1 MVRNDESKKGCDGMA
16 IERVT
21 VELGNNTDVLQ
32 KTAGSN
38 YEGNIKAPE
47 IKGKYYATVKAYD
60 DAGNISVAK
69 SKEIE
74 VTIWRPPKVNW
85 TPNDRF
91 NYVDYNRIKN
101 NLQWLYEKAVELYK
115 PFPIADMGEDIESYT
130 AYWPVAFFNA
140 WEQNLDTINKN
151 MFVQNYGNKQVF
163 YENGTF
169 IQWNELN
176 RIEGATLRMRE
187 ILDSQE
193 AGLKRLSF
201 RLGNFKGVRV

>member
-1 MVRNDESKKGCDGMA
+1 MVGDHESEKGCDGMA
-16 IERVT
+16 IEREIAEISGEVSWL
-21 VELGNNTDVLQ
+21 ENAQ
-32 KTAGSN
+32 KDL
-38 YEGNIKAPE
+38 YEGRIQAPE
-47 IKGKYYATVKAYD
+47 KSGVYHSVVKAYD
-60 DAGNISVAK
+60 EDGNVSVK
-69 SKEIE
+69 NSDPIN
-74 VTIWRPPKVNW
+74 VTIWRPPKTNW
-85 TPNDRF
+85 TSNDRF

-115 PFPIADMGEDIESYT
+115 TFPIADMGEDIESYT